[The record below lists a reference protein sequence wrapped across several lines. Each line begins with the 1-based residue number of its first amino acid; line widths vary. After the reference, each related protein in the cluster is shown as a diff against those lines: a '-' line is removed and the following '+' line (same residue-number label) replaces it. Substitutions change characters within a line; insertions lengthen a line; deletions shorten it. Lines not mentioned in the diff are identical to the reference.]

1 MYSIIKS
8 IKSYSILAVAL
19 VFAGCALEED
29 NGWPE
34 VNLTTVNISLDKDA
48 NRDSATAIDVLMIYD
63 RDLTRAILKMRA
75 KDYFASSQQIRRDY
89 PDMVDVIHYELT
101 PGQAIR
107 GVVLPLR
114 STAPFAAL
122 VFADYATPGTHRI
135 RVGTYPEINVRL
147 RRNDFCIIE
156 QGCDPVQ
163 SDRNYD
169 DDEEITS
176 AIRATLH
183 RESGNSKADQ
193 SPVSMEKLVSEAEK
207 DGAQVKKVSST
218 LKKVTSIF
226 KQ

>member
-1 MYSIIKS
+1 MHAVIES
-8 IKSYSILAVAL
+8 IKSYFGVAVAL
-19 VFAGCALEED
+19 CLTGCALEED
-29 NGWPE
+29 NNWPE
-34 VNLTTVNISLDKDA
+34 VNLTTVNISLDKNA
-48 NRDSATAIDVLMIYD
+48 NRDSATAIDVVMVYD

-107 GVVLPLR
+107 GVMLPLR
-114 STAPFAAL
+114 SNPAFSAL

-135 RVGTYPEINVRL
+135 RVGAYPEINIRL

-156 QGCDPVQ
+156 QGCDPVHQ
-163 SDRNYD
+163 DKNYD

-176 AIRATLH
+176 AIRATLQ
-183 RESGNSKADQ
+183 RESGSTKNEQ

-207 DGAQVKKVSST
+207 EGAQVKKVSSVV
-218 LKKVTSIF
+218 KKVTSIF
-226 KQ
+226 KK